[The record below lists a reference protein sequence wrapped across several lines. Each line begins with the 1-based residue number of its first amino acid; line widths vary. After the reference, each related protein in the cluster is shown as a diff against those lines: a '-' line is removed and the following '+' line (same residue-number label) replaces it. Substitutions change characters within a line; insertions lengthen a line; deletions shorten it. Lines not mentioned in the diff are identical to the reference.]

1 MKKIISLI
9 ICAFIVITAAATA
22 LAIAIEGDI
31 NLDGEANNKDVV
43 TLFRYVSGNNKEEDE
58 TLFDYNKDGEVNNKD
73 VVSLF
78 RYLSSAEQSGESSGT
93 EPEQSSEEESSEPE
107 ETEEITVPDK
117 TLTYVAADIYS
128 DEATAG
134 KEGYK
139 KAGNN
144 LLSKWFA
151 EKVELD
157 PVTWDPMAPAGF
169 ASVSEFVVRR
179 SQGQYIEEVTV
190 LKVKEDGSA
199 EDVKAMAEYRREKE
213 KNNADYT
220 LYDDEDHRNAKML
233 NTGVVEE
240 IGDFVVY
247 IVTEDTETSVLRA
260 KSFVQKNP
268 TCTAAELYKAI
279 VVEEN

>member
-1 MKKIISLI
+1 MKKIISLL
-9 ICAFIVITAAATA
+9 ICAFIIIAAAVPA
-22 LAIAIEGDI
+22 LAEGEDMLLIGETEAAAGDI

-43 TLFRYVSGNNKEEDE
+43 TLFRYVSAGIKAEDE
-58 TLFDYNKDGEVNNKD
+58 SLYDFNGDAEVNNKD
-73 VVSLF
+73 VVALF
-78 RYLSSAEQSGESSGT
+78 RYLSSTEQSEESSG
-93 EPEQSSEEESSEPE
+93 PE

-128 DEATAG
+128 DGATAE

-151 EKVELD
+151 DKVELD
-157 PVTWDPMAPAGF
+157 PETWDPIAPAGF

-190 LKVKEDGSA
+190 LKVKEDGSS
-199 EDVKAMAEYRREKE
+199 EDVAAMAEFRREKE

-220 LYDDEDHRNAKML
+220 LYDDDDHRNAKML
-233 NTGVVEE
+233 NSGVVEE
-240 IGDFVVY
+240 IGGFVVY

-260 KSFVQKNP
+260 KKFVQQNP
-268 TCTAAELYKAI
+268 DCTAAELYRAI
-279 VVEEN
+279 VIEENS